1 MLQHPNTLPQS
12 GGLVTSGA
20 LNPPQAR
27 GQKSR
32 KAKAPGE
39 RNTGPA
45 WPLDD
50 PHGRSGFGAG
60 CRFCG
65 PDYGFHSGILLFQHA
80 VGHAPS
86 GQDDDGIFASYIGQ
100 SYSEYY
106 QSCATY
112 ARTFEEKNTIEL
124 QFINTSG
131 RLVASSYGQWAG
143 VSPTTSDISDAMK
156 TGEMATYVGKDPA
169 TGERIMAVSSP
180 MIYSSGEVIGVLRYV
195 TSMKIVDRQLTFVAL
210 AAIAAGCLFVLVVFL
225 SSNFYIRSILE
236 PVAEITATA
245 KRIAGGSYGVQ
256 IQSKYDDEIGDLAQT
271 INDMSNKINQN
282 EKMQTE
288 FISSLSHEL
297 RTPLTAISGW
307 SETLLSGETL
317 DPEET
322 RRGIGIIQRESRRLT
337 EMVTELLDF
346 TRMEDGRMTLNV
358 EMTDLRAE
366 FEDTVYMYGSRL
378 RQEGIQLRVLDN
390 DDDIPEIPCDPKR
403 MRQVLLNI
411 LDNAAKHG
419 GEGKRID
426 ASIGLEGDSVIIR
439 IRDYGPGIPEDE
451 LPLVKKKFF
460 KGSSKARG
468 SGIGLAVCD
477 EIVEMHGGSLTLSNA
492 VGGGTLVVICLPATA
507 Q

>member
-1 MLQHPNTLPQS
+1 MGRLIRRKPA
-12 GGLVTSGA
+12 V
-20 LNPPQAR
+20 
-27 GQKSR
+27 R
-32 KAKAPGE
+32 KAGKRKRRVKGI
-39 RNTGPA
+39 RGLRGRWMTHTVGPVSVLA
-45 WPLDD
+45 
-50 PHGRSGFGAG
+50 
-60 CRFCG
+60 
-65 PDYGFHSGILLFQHA
+65 A
-80 VGHAPS
+80 VFVVLITASIAAYYYSNMQSDMRHRAKTTTEF
-86 GQDDDGIFASYIGQ
+86 FASYIGQ

-337 EMVTELLDF
+337 EMVTELLEF